1 MMAAQT
7 ERNNAKRSHRENT
20 KLHNNNNKKR
30 RRRRHDFA
38 RDLTL
43 YLKGKTFLFF
53 FLFFLFLYFFG
64 FRYSIKLCW
73 MLPTVKYKPLE
84 DDDDDEHYDYSKSRL
99 IADSSQGNGS
109 LS

>member
-53 FLFFLFLYFFG
+53 FSFFFISLLFWIPLFHQIVL
-64 FRYSIKLCW
+64 
-73 MLPTVKYKPLE
+73 
-84 DDDDDEHYDYSKSRL
+84 DA
-99 IADSSQGNGS
+99 ADREIQTPRR
-109 LS
+109 